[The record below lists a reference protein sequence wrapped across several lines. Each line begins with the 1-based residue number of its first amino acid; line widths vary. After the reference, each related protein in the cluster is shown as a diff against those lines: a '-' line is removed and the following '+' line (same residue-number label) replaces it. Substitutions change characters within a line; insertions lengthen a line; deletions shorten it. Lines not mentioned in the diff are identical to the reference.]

1 MIFMSPGLRFVNDT
15 ARIAK
20 DEGMSLESLRI
31 LSGFYLGVF
40 GLERMMLSGE
50 KPCLV
55 SHKSVTRQGLALRTS
70 KARFW

>member
-40 GLERMMLSGE
+40 GLERLMLSGE
-50 KPCLV
+50 KTSLV
-55 SHKSVTRQGLALRTS
+55 SQKSVTRQGLAL
-70 KARFW
+70 

>member
-1 MIFMSPGLRFVNDT
+1 M

-20 DEGMSLESLRI
+20 GEEMSLESLRI

-40 GLERMMLSGE
+40 GPEWLMLSGE
-50 KPCLV
+50 TPCLV
-55 SHKSVTRQGLALRTS
+55 SHKSVTRQGLALWTS